1 MARIGLG
8 AALVAL
14 VLGLGT
20 VGFHGL
26 YGVSWAL
33 AFYWALS
40 VVTTV
45 GDARLVPRTPTE
57 ILFTAGVLAF
67 GAAGWIYWM
76 SVVVAHFLAVD
87 TGVRRERRM
96 LDRLARLSGHYV
108 VVGAGR
114 VGQGILQELQEA
126 GQTVAIVDRDPDR
139 VRAVRE
145 AYPQA
150 FALQVDTFDAE
161 AARKVNVEK
170 ARGLALALPD
180 DAQNLYA
187 YLTAKRVNPTIL
199 TVARAQTLDSA
210 AHLRQVGV
218 DRIVLPDLAGGR
230 RLGRIL
236 LKPAAHDLLMA
247 LVNEE
252 GVTVHEMELGPDH
265 PLAHR
270 PVRDLRTLLGDG
282 MLLVGFWRDGR
293 IRVAPPAD
301 EVLRPEDC
309 LILVE
314 AGPSEDT
321 AP

>member
-1 MARIGLG
+1 VARIGFG
-8 AALVAL
+8 AALVAV
-14 VLGLGT
+14 VLGLGMI
-20 VGFHGL
+20 GFHSL
-26 YGVSWAL
+26 YGVPWTL

-45 GDARLVPRTPTE
+45 GDARLVPRTSTE
-57 ILFTAGVLAF
+57 VLFTAAVLVF

-87 TGVRRERRM
+87 AGVRRERRM
-96 LDRLARLSGHYV
+96 LDRLARLAGHYI

-126 GQTVAIVDRDPDR
+126 GRTVVIVDRDAER
-139 VRAVRE
+139 IRAVRE
-145 AYPQA
+145 SYPEA

-187 YLTAKRVNPTIL
+187 YLTAKRVNPNIL

-210 AHLRQVGV
+210 EHLRQVGV

-252 GVTVHEMELGPDH
+252 GVRVHEIDLGPEH
-265 PLAHR
+265 PLAFR
-270 PVRDLRTLLGDG
+270 PVRDLRAELGDG
-282 MLLVGFWRDGR
+282 MMLVGFWRDGR
-293 IRVAPPAD
+293 IRVAPQAD
-301 EVLRPEDC
+301 EILQPDDC

-314 AGPSEDT
+314 AGPPEGASR
-321 AP
+321 